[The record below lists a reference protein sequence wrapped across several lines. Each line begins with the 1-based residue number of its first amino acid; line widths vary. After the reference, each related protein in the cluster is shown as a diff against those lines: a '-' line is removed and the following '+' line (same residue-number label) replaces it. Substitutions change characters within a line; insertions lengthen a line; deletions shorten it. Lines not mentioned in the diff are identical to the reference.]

1 MSSKAPS
8 ESSIEAPSIG
18 GVHPRRPTL
27 GRSEGILALSV
38 ASVPLLVLVL
48 LPVGALVGYL
58 RPAQW
63 WEHLRSP
70 MAVEALW
77 LTLRTTAV
85 STLLCVVL
93 GLPLAYLLARHR
105 FPGRE
110 ALDTLVDLPI
120 TLPPVVVGVALLLAF
135 GRLGVVGR
143 HLDALGIQVGFS
155 TAAVV
160 MAQTVIASP
169 FFVKAARSGFE
180 AADPKLEQAARVLG
194 ASWWVAFRKVTLP
207 VARPSLLA
215 GVALAWAR
223 ALSEFGATITFAGN
237 LPGRTQTLPLAVM
250 SALESDLDTAVAV
263 AGLSLILGL
272 VALFTAKS
280 LARSWSVPGV

>member
-1 MSSKAPS
+1 
-8 ESSIEAPSIG
+8 
-18 GVHPRRPTL
+18 
-27 GRSEGILALSV
+27 
-38 ASVPLLVLVL
+38 VPLLVLVL